1 MSMRTTLAQNLIA
14 AALIIALALAPGI
27 LMASET
33 GGDGE
38 KDKSYELQK
47 KLENPVANMISVPF
61 QNNWDFGIGPA
72 NAMLYTL
79 NVQPVVP
86 FELSKDW
93 NLITRTI
100 VPYIYAESPVEGGDN
115 KSGLGDITQSFL
127 LSPVKPVSGWILAG
141 GPILRYPTA
150 TDDALGGEKWGA
162 GPQVLALQEN
172 AGWTY
177 GALASHLWSF
187 AGNDS
192 RSELNET
199 SLKPFLSFAFKKTHT
214 TVGVNSDSSY
224 DWEAHEWTVPISLRV
239 GQLIRIGKQP
249 VKLGLSAKYYAER
262 PDGGPD
268 WGMQFEVTLPFAK

>member
-1 MSMRTTLAQNLIA
+1 MNKVNLVSIVVMVLLCMA
-14 AALIIALALAPGI
+14 APLWA
-27 LMASET
+27 EE

-38 KDKSYELQK
+38 KDKTYELQK

-72 NAMLYTL
+72 NAMRYTL
-79 NVQPVVP
+79 NVQPVIP

-100 VPYIYAESPVEGGDN
+100 VPYIYAESPVEGGDD

-127 LSPVKPVSGWILAG
+127 LSPVKPVNGWILAF

-162 GPQVLALQEN
+162 GPQVLALQQN

-177 GALASHLWSF
+177 GALVYHLWSF
-187 AGNDS
+187 AGSDS
-192 RSELNET
+192 RSDLNQT
-199 SLKPFLSFAFKKTHT
+199 WLQLFLSRAFKKTHT
-214 TVGVNSDSSY
+214 TVGVSSESSY
-224 DWEAHEWTVPISLRV
+224 DWEAHEWTVPISVKV

-249 VKLGLSAKYYAER
+249 VKLGLSAIYYAVR
-262 PDGGPD
+262 PDNGPD
-268 WGMQFEVTLPFAK
+268 CGIRFEVTLPFPK